1 MSLHT
6 ALHAHHLAAG
16 ARMVDF
22 GGWDMPLHY
31 GSQLDEHHAVR
42 RAAGVFDVSH
52 MTVVDITGAA
62 TEGWLRGLLANDVA
76 RRPRAGQGLYSCML
90 NEQGGVIDDL
100 IAYRRGPE
108 SFRLVVNA
116 STREQDL
123 AWLSRQAAGHAVALV
138 ERPEAVMLAV
148 QGPDSRDVAA
158 RCLPDA
164 MRDMAGALQPFEFAE
179 QDGLFVA
186 RTGYTGEDGWELIF
200 ADAQQGLDF
209 WDGLISAGVEPCG
222 LGARDTLR
230 LEAGLA
236 LYGQDLDSSHSPLV
250 SGLGWTIAWQP
261 EDRAFV
267 GRAAVSAE
275 RDRGPAE
282 RLVGLV
288 LEGRGIIRS
297 GQRVLSDAGD
307 GLVTSGGFAPTL
319 QCSVALARVPV
330 GVGDS
335 VDVEI
340 RQALRRA
347 RVVKPRFVRQGKTVI
362 EPLNP

>member
-1 MSLHT
+1 MPRNT
-6 ALHAHHLAAG
+6 ALHARHVAAG

-52 MTVVDITGAA
+52 MTVVDIAGAD
-62 TEGWLRGLLANDVA
+62 TERWLRALLANDVA
-76 RRPRAGQGLYSCML
+76 RRPQAGQGLYSCML

-116 STREQDL
+116 ATREQDL
-123 AWLSRQAAGHAVALV
+123 AWLTRRAAGHDLRLT
-138 ERPEAVMLAV
+138 ERAESVMLAV
-148 QGPDSRDVAA
+148 QGPDARQLAA
-158 RCLPDA
+158 RCLPQDLREA
-164 MRDMAGALQPFEFAE
+164 AGTLQPFEFAE
-179 QDGLFVA
+179 TDGLFVA

-200 ADAQQGLDF
+200 LDAEQGLSC
-209 WDGLISAGVEPCG
+209 WDELLAIGVQPCG

-236 LYGQDLDSSHSPLV
+236 LYGQDLDAQHSPLV
-250 SGLGWTIAWQP
+250 SGLGWTIAWEP
-261 EDRAFV
+261 EDREFV
-267 GRAAVSAE
+267 GRAALSAE
-275 RDRGPAE
+275 RDRGPVQ
-282 RLVGLV
+282 RFVGLV
-288 LEGRGIIRS
+288 LEDRGIIRS
-297 GQRVLSDAGD
+297 GQRVLTDAGE

-319 QCSVALARVPV
+319 QRSVALARVPV
-330 GVGDS
+330 AAGETVE
-335 VDVEI
+335 VEI

-347 RVVKPRFVRQGKTVI
+347 RVVKPRFVRQGRALI
-362 EPLNP
+362 ESNNQ